1 MLLSSPIPPHRGDTI
16 TTPGGSTGLYVGTS
30 PGGIDWIAYDAESF
44 PTMCEHFDSREG
56 RAYLRGRVGPGIV
69 RTAPT
74 VAREAS
80 AA

>member
-16 TTPGGSTGLYVGTS
+16 TTPGGST
-30 PGGIDWIAYDAESF
+30 
-44 PTMCEHFDSREG
+44 G